1 MCTRRKVACSPLLHR
16 GQQGSQTMDLRLV
29 ALALC
34 PVLQGL
40 LLQPVCNGD
49 ITVEWQSGWGEALTG
64 GAGPPELHCWQYR
77 QSLYCSATFWPGERG
92 QRSHIYYTPHS
103 INSQSWHR
111 HLSQPWPCPPA
122 HHPSHHITTTHH
134 IITSP
139 PHTSHIT
146 ASPHISHITTPPHLH
161 LLELQLE
168 LYGFTWVMACASCT
182 CEVSSLSC
190 TSSS

>member
-49 ITVEWQSGWGEALTG
+49 ITVEWQSGWGRPLLVAQVLQSSTAGSIASASTAL
-64 GAGPPELHCWQYR
+64 PPFGLVREVK
-77 QSLYCSATFWPGERG
+77 G
-92 QRSHIYYTPHS
+92 HIYILHS

-111 HLSQPWPCPPA
+111 HLSQPWPCPPT
-122 HHPSHHITTTHH
+122 HHPSHH

-146 ASPHISHITTPPHLH
+146 TSPHISHITTPPHLH